1 MMFLNGLTST
11 FFAIVIVSFTL
22 LLDTTTTSK
31 AGQIDYSGEKR
42 CVKQCLKKGNFDR
55 ATSRVWCEKSPG
67 GNYMW
72 YWNRYKQVKSEY
84 EKSISLCVNYG
95 THNGDNSG
103 GGNYD
108 DSKCEPWRNLAPKYQ
123 LAVNDFNACKKSLR
137 VFNKCSNYCIKFRRT
152 RLPVRPVTPVRP
164 APVPVPANSG
174 FELFWNG
181 KKVSG
186 PDARNFTRSQAN
198 SACQQNQRSGV
209 RVECRF
215 NGVSFQSVGD
225 GPIPVPAARGFEL
238 FWNGKK
244 VNGPDAQNFTRS
256 QANSACQQNQ
266 RSGVRVECRFN
277 GVSF

>member
-11 FFAIVIVSFTL
+11 FFAIVIVGFTL

-95 THNGDNSG
+95 MLKTRGINAGESADE
-103 GGNYD
+103 
-108 DSKCEPWRNLAPKYQ
+108 SKCVPWRNLAPKYQ

-152 RLPVRPVTPVRP
+152 RLPEPPVRPVP
-164 APVPVPANSG
+164 A
-174 FELFWNG
+174 
-181 KKVSG
+181 G
-186 PDARNFTRSQAN
+186 P
-198 SACQQNQRSGV
+198 
-209 RVECRF
+209 
-215 NGVSFQSVGD
+215 
-225 GPIPVPAARGFEL
+225 
-238 FWNGKK
+238 W
-244 VNGPDAQNFTRS
+244 
-256 QANSACQQNQ
+256 
-266 RSGVRVECRFN
+266 
-277 GVSF
+277 